1 MRFFC
6 IVTVAVFLFS
16 IAGCGSKVSVSG
28 KVTFDDGSP
37 LTTGEV
43 RFETTNFVSSGKIQS
58 DGTYRL
64 GTTSEK
70 DGIPKGSY
78 GVTVH
83 AMGQPE
89 LTPGMRTEHVPPPKS
104 LIDTKFGSTSTSG
117 LTCEVKG
124 STTFNITVRK
134 PE

>member
-6 IVTVAVFLFS
+6 AVIVAVFLFS
-16 IAGCGSKVSVSG
+16 VAGCGSKVSVSG

-43 RFETTNFVSSGKIQS
+43 RFEMADFVSSGRIQS

-64 GTTSEK
+64 GTISDK
-70 DGIPKGSY
+70 DGIPKGTY
-78 GVTVH
+78 GVTVR
-83 AMGQPE
+83 AMDSSGM
-89 LTPGMRTEHVPPPKS
+89 TPGMAPGDAPPAKS
-104 LIDTKFGSTSTSG
+104 LIAPQFGSVGTSG

-124 STTFNITVRK
+124 TTTFNITVQK
-134 PE
+134 P

>member
-6 IVTVAVFLFS
+6 VVAIAALFLS
-16 IAGCGSKVSVSG
+16 ISGCGSKVSVSG

-43 RFETTNFVSSGKIQS
+43 RFETSGFMSSGKIQP
-58 DGTYRL
+58 DGTYQL
-64 GTTSEK
+64 GSISEK
-70 DGIPKGSY
+70 DGIPKGTY

-83 AMGQPE
+83 AMDESGM
-89 LTPGMRTEHVPPPKS
+89 TPGMLPEDAPPPKS
-104 LIDTKFGSTSTSG
+104 LVAPKFGSTNTSE

-124 STTFNITVRK
+124 STVFNITVQK
-134 PE
+134 P